1 MEHIGCPDYIIAM
14 ISGNLWPAYEDL
26 FDEAEEHVLIMLLS
40 QWNDLCWRDSSRFHK
55 VTYIYIPP
63 YMSVCVYVLRVCV
76 LCVYVYVY
84 VYVCCVCMCVVC
96 VCVCVCAL
104 CVYVCVCVCMDAV
117 CGGAWICS
125 GLSLVG
131 RIRHASRSEAI
142 RTCSCAMCDCVG
154 GTGGGGEGIG
164 VRV

>member
-1 MEHIGCPDYIIAM
+1 MEHIGCPDDIIAM

-26 FDEAEEHVLIMLLS
+26 FDEAEEHVLTMLLS

-55 VTYIYIPP
+55 VTYIYTP
-63 YMSVCVYVLRVCV
+63 YMSVCVYVLCVCV
-76 LCVYVYVY
+76 LCVYVYVYVCVCVLCVYVY
-84 VYVCCVCMCVVC
+84 VYVCCVCMCV
-96 VCVCVCAL
+96 
-104 CVYVCVCVCMDAV
+104 CMDAV
-117 CGGAWICS
+117 CGGAWIYS

-131 RIRHASRSEAI
+131 GIRHASRSEAI

-164 VRV
+164 V